1 MVKIGAVIYLRNVP
15 VNKSFLTNAIALALA
30 VLAYFQGHDLL
41 FTMSVFALSGAI
53 TNWLAIHMLFEKVPG
68 LYGSGVIPAHFEEF
82 KQGIRN
88 LIMTQFFT
96 DENIDRFLTQDKNSS
111 AGPHLAPVIEKID
124 LSPAFDTLVKTIM
137 ESSFGGMLTM
147 VGGEEAL
154 KPLRQ
159 PFVDNMR
166 KAIIDITSSDEFS
179 ALLIEELEQPGVI
192 ADLKDNIQKILDQR
206 LDELTPQ
213 MVKTIIQD
221 MIRKHLGWLVVW
233 GGFFGA
239 LIGLISAKLGLI

>member
-1 MVKIGAVIYLRNVP
+1 
-15 VNKSFLTNAIALALA
+15 VNKSFFTNLCALSIAI
-30 VLAYFQGHDLL
+30 LAYYTKQDLI
-41 FTMSVFALSGAI
+41 FTMAVFALSGAI

-88 LIMTQFFT
+88 LIMSQFFT
-96 DENIDRFLTQDKNSS
+96 DENIDRFLTQDKNSAS
-111 AGPHLAPVIEKID
+111 RPHLAPVIERID

-137 ESSFGGMLTM
+137 ESSFGGMLAM

-159 PFVDNMR
+159 PFIDNMR
-166 KAIIDITSSDEFS
+166 MAIVDITSSDEFS
-179 ALLIEELEQPGVI
+179 ALLIEELEQPNVI
-192 ADLKDNIQKILDQR
+192 ADLKDNIQNILDQR

-213 MVKTIIQD
+213 MVKSIIQD

-233 GGFFGA
+233 GGIFGA
-239 LIGLISAKLGLI
+239 LIGLLSAQLGLI